1 MSVRSGLAICG
12 VIAALAVAGC
22 GSSGSSSGG
31 AAQPSW
37 AAALGKG
44 VTVIPPGATS
54 PGNDTPADVVAGL
67 VATMKAQNYPGICQY
82 FPPSQQSSCQS
93 SMSGVTAGSTIGKAF
108 ASFATIKPT
117 YTVID
122 GDQALV
128 GATGT
133 VCAPSDQCSTNT
145 DPAAV
150 LDSGKP
156 FTQLWIEANANSNAY
171 APIPLVKVNGKWYG
185 YTATSS

>member
-1 MSVRSGLAICG
+1 MKTKDY
-12 VIAALAVAGC
+12 
-22 GSSGSSSGG
+22 
-31 AAQPSW
+31 
-37 AAALGKG
+37 KG
-44 VTVIPPGATS
+44 FCP
-54 PGNDTPADVVAGL
+54 
-67 VATMKAQNYPGICQY
+67 Y
-82 FPPSQQSSCQS
+82 FPPSQQASCES
-93 SMSGVTAGSTIGKAF
+93 TMSTVTAGSTAGKAL
-108 ASFATIKPT
+108 ASWATVKPT

-133 VCAPSDQCSTNT
+133 VCDPTTGQCGTNT

-156 FTQLWIEANANSNAY
+156 FSQLWIEANATSNSSTY
-171 APIPLVKVNGKWYG
+171 MPIPLQQVNGKWYG

>member
-22 GSSGSSSGG
+22 GSSGSSSGSG
-31 AAQPSW
+31 GQPSW

-67 VATMKAQNYPGICQY
+67 VAAIKAQNYTGVCQY
-82 FPPSQQSSCQS
+82 FPPSQQSSCKTS
-93 SMSGVTAGSTIGKAF
+93 LSGLTPANAPKALT
-108 ASFATIKPT
+108 SLTTVKPT

-133 VCAPSDQCSTNT
+133 VCDQAGQCGTNT

-156 FTQLWIEANANSNAY
+156 FSQLWLEASASASTAY
-171 APIPLVKVNGKWYG
+171 APIPVVKISGKWYG
-185 YTATSS
+185 YTSTSS

>member
-22 GSSGSSSGG
+22 GSSGSPSGG
-31 AAQPSW
+31 GAQPSW

-67 VATMKAQNYPGICQY
+67 VATIKAKNYAGICQY
-82 FPPSQQSSCQS
+82 YPPSQQSSCRS
-93 SMSGVTAGSTIGKAF
+93 SLSGLTAANAPKALT
-108 ASFATIKPT
+108 SLTSIKPT

-133 VCAPSDQCSTNT
+133 VCGQSGQCGTNSDPT
-145 DPAAV
+145 AV

-156 FTQLWIEANANSNAY
+156 FTQLWLEANASSSNAY
-171 APIPLVKVNGKWYG
+171 APIPCIKVNGQWYG
-185 YTATSS
+185 YTTTSS